1 MLPKMKKLIWLL
13 SWILLASQ
21 SYAQVKTHAFFMIG
35 NYAYPDW
42 EKIAF
47 DLTNQGREITYS
59 YRKNEQGHKLD
70 LLGTKFVNN
79 QKALIVKIPSL
90 NKTYLILRDKKKESL
105 VMMSEDGKYKKKFPL
120 GYEGPVDGRG
130 TFCATCANEPPEAFA
145 IVDSFF

>member
-1 MLPKMKKLIWLL
+1 MKKIIWTVFCVLL
-13 SWILLASQ
+13 TSQ
-21 SYAQVKTHAFFMIG
+21 LYAQAKTHAFFMIG

-42 EKIAF
+42 EKLSF
-47 DLTNQGREITYS
+47 DFTRDGREITYS
-59 YRKNEQGHKLD
+59 YRKNEQGHKLES
-70 LLGTKFVNN
+70 LGTKFVNN

-90 NKTYLILRDKKKESL
+90 NKIYLILRDKKKESL

-130 TFCATCANEPPEAFA
+130 TFCATCANEPQEAFA